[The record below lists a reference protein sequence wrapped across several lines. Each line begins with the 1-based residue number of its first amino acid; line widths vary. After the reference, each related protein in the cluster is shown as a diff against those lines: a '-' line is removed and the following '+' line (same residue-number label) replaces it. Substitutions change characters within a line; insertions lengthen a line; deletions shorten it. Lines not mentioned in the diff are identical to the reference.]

1 MSLSFERR
9 AMSGLVL
16 EADRNSPC
24 GRLVSFFTPCLP
36 GGTRTSLSDGC
47 GSLLSGRREA
57 SKLRPLGAEAR
68 SPVIRGSLTLSVVIP
83 KGFFEGQAVME
94 RTQ

>member
-1 MSLSFERR
+1 
-9 AMSGLVL
+9 MSGLVL
-16 EADRNSPC
+16 DADRTSPC
-24 GRLVSFFTPCLP
+24 GRLVFFIAPCLP
-36 GGTRTSLSDGC
+36 GGTKTSLPDRC
-47 GSLLSGRREA
+47 GSLPSGRRDA

-68 SPVIRGSLTLSVVIP
+68 SPLIRGSLTLSVVIP